1 MAEKYLKPDEPVV
14 EEEAVLAPTE
24 EMLDAMRA
32 EIADLEEKE
41 SILTEKLCLA
51 KEKGLVAQAEKCR
64 ELLQIV
70 ILQKMRKTDE
80 LREAEAH
87 KVAAELDALTAEL
100 EQEINPSPITEEQIE
115 EQYNYMAKSKRLTL
129 VSKIIGGIGTFAC
142 VVGALVYLI
151 LTQVETMNLP
161 FEWLYLIADGAAFLL
176 FGLIALCI
184 RKSAKRCK
192 QIAEEIEAEILETER
207 LIAEQKAAEA
217 MMLERLDANAE
228 AYTAETNQAIENA
241 KPPRKKFGPITLP
254 EIPDAVKNNVH
265 KIAPVAAVCVT
276 TVAAAAVVSS
286 QKRAAEAK
294 RASATRKEFF
304 KWLG

>member
-1 MAEKYLKPDEPVV
+1 MAEEYLLSDEPVV
-14 EEEAVLAPTE
+14 EEEVLPTPTE

-41 SILTEKLCLA
+41 TVLTEKLCLA

-64 ELLQIV
+64 ELLQIA

-80 LREAEAH
+80 LREAEAR
-87 KVAAELDALTAEL
+87 KIAAELDALTAEL
-100 EQEINPSPITEEQIE
+100 EQEINPSPVTEEQIE
-115 EQYNYMAKSKRLTL
+115 EQYNYMAKSKRLAL
-129 VSKIIGGIGTFAC
+129 VSKIVGGIGTCAC

-161 FEWLYLIADGAAFLL
+161 FEWLYLIADGAAFVV
-176 FGLIALCI
+176 FTVIALCI
-184 RKSAKRCK
+184 GSSAKRCR
-192 QIAEEIEAEILETER
+192 QIAEELEAEILETER
-207 LIAEQKAAEA
+207 LFEEQKAAEA

-241 KPPRKKFGPITLP
+241 KAPKKTFGSITLP
-254 EIPDAVKNNVH
+254 EIPDAVKKNVH
-265 KIAPVAAVCVT
+265 KIAPVAAACVT
-276 TVAAAAVVSS
+276 AVAAVAVVSS